1 MMRGEPLRRPAELD
15 ALDLERSAVI
25 EASAGTGKTY
35 LLEHLVLEL
44 LITGR
49 ARLEEILI
57 VTFTE
62 RATGELVSRIRRKI
76 DQALEQAQQ
85 QARPRAPGGSQ
96 APSALPARAAGGWSL
111 DPSARARLMEA
122 RQSFDQATI
131 ATIHSFCQRVLND
144 EPLATGRLLGQTQ
157 VDGRQVFGDA
167 FRDVLRRELARD
179 AGHAAYLRAFL
190 GAGRDLDALEDLLYQ
205 AVTARG
211 AWSGVFDE
219 GALGGAAERLAALDL
234 DALARDRAALKPM
247 KANSVKAML
256 TRLENLVPEARTA
269 LATRDWGSLLACL
282 DARSNV
288 EVFRHFETVA
298 ALPTVAAVARP
309 LQELARLAPDAMPT
323 LDQAIAQR
331 FLPLV
336 ETHLRAR
343 KLADGLYDY
352 DDMIR
357 AVDEG
362 LQGASG
368 EALSAKLRRRFKLAL
383 IDEAQDTEPAQWRI
397 FRRVFLD
404 SPGPHPVVLIGDP
417 KQAIYSFRGADV
429 HTYVKARQEIR
440 ARGGCVLALSR
451 NHRSHSEVV
460 AATNAILD
468 HDADPRYFSGG
479 DIVYDHPVSAA
490 KPALGGGPGVTLFT
504 AEATVVGGE
513 TAVPVRIGA
522 IKQAMRS
529 AIAAEIRKLRGAG
542 AGAGAG
548 ASGPSLSEIHV
559 LVRSNAEAREVA
571 ACLHEADIPNVL
583 FRPDDIFKSAEA
595 TQVRALLVAIAD
607 PGDRAARLA
616 AWLTPFFDVSLAE
629 LARTPDPAPDHP
641 LMTRL
646 EAWKALADL
655 RSYDVL
661 WGRILDD
668 SGVAR
673 RLRLSSAGLRRLTN
687 YRHLFDLLHA
697 RAASRPSSI
706 ADLAA
711 LLGALAAGHRRSS
724 TGDDCEQRIET
735 EADAVRIMT
744 VHAAKG
750 LEADFVFIYGGLTA
764 PRIWRGVHAWHRD
777 GERLICAGKPRRREL
792 VDLIEA
798 DRHEEDQ
805 RLLYVAMT
813 RARKHLYLP
822 FFPAVE
828 AGDPEW
834 QGEKSGGGGGDFDPF
849 SKITGEYRHVNQRL
863 RALASE
869 PRMPELFRQQI
880 IPIDPEPR
888 RDDDTALA
896 AALAAWAPAGAAA
909 TDPDGP
915 GEREVYASLRVRRRG
930 FAITSYS
937 RLSDAE
943 GRDRDRPGPGD
954 GPSIGPSTAS
964 TASTATA
971 EAVEPSEGQS
981 VEDARSLPRDA
992 LPGGI
997 AAGLF
1002 LHAILEKTPL
1012 GELPP
1017 LDIWRELPQVR
1028 QLIEAEARR
1037 HDFDRSHHAEAARL
1051 VHAALT
1057 APITLPD
1064 GSTLP
1069 GIARAARVRREV
1081 DFLFPLPQAAS
1092 ALAPFEFAASAQG
1105 RLVQE
1110 RGFVRGALDVLFEQG
1125 GRVYFADWK
1134 SNVLDDFSSAA
1145 LQAHVT
1151 ESYELQVQIYTLGSL
1166 RLLGINDVDDYE
1178 RHFGGLIYLFLRGL
1192 KNATT
1197 TVGGGASASAS
1208 DGIYVRRPA
1217 YAEVERWTRELAS
1230 RPVAGAGGIP

>member
-1 MMRGEPLRRPAELD
+1 MIRGEPLRRPAELD

-49 ARLEEILI
+49 ARLDEILI

-62 RATGELVSRIRRKI
+62 RATGELASRIRRKI

-85 QARPRAPGGSQ
+85 EAQAQAEAHALVGSE
-96 APSALPARAAGGWSL
+96 ASAAVGWSL

-131 ATIHSFCQRVLND
+131 ATIHSFCQRILTD

-167 FRDVLRRELARD
+167 FRDVLRRELARN

-205 AVTARG
+205 AATARG
-211 AWSGVFDE
+211 AWNDVFDE
-219 GALGGAAERLAALDL
+219 RTLGGAAERLAALDV
-234 DALARDRAALKPM
+234 DALVRDKAALKPM
-247 KANSVKAML
+247 APSSVTAML
-256 TRLENLVPEARTA
+256 KRLKNLVPEARTA
-269 LATRDWGSLLACL
+269 LATRDWGALLACL
-282 DARSNV
+282 DARSNL
-288 EVFRHFETVA
+288 EVFRYFETVA
-298 ALPTVAAVARP
+298 ALPAVPAVARP
-309 LQELARLAPDAMPT
+309 LQELARLGPDAMPT

-331 FLPLV
+331 FLPLI

-362 LQGASG
+362 LEGASG

-451 NHRSHSEVV
+451 NYRSHSEVV
-460 AATNAILD
+460 AAINAILD
-468 HDADPRYFSGG
+468 HEADPRYFSGG

-490 KPALGGGPGVTLFT
+490 KPPLGGGPGVTLFT
-504 AEATVVGGE
+504 AEAIVVGGA

-548 ASGPSLSEIHV
+548 ASAARASLSEIHV

-583 FRPDDIFKSAEA
+583 FRPDDIFKSVEA

-616 AWLTPFFDVSLAE
+616 AWLTPFFDVSLGE
-629 LARTPDPAPDHP
+629 LARMPDPAPDHP
-641 LMTRL
+641 LMARL
-646 EAWKALADL
+646 EAWKALAEL

-697 RAASRPSSI
+697 KAASRPSSI

-724 TGDDCEQRIET
+724 TGEDCEQRIET

-750 LEADFVFIYGGLTA
+750 LEADIVFVYGGLTA
-764 PRIWRGVHAWHRD
+764 RRIWRGVHALHRN
-777 GERLICAGKPRRREL
+777 GERLICAGKPRRKEL

-828 AGDPEW
+828 AGDPDW
-834 QGEKSGGGGGDFDPF
+834 QGDKGSGGGDFDPF

-863 RALASE
+863 RALAGD

-880 IPIDPEPR
+880 IPVDPEPR
-888 RDDDTALA
+888 RDDDDALA
-896 AALAAWAPAGAAA
+896 AALAAWAPPAGGADC
-909 TDPDGP
+909 DPDGP

-937 RLSDAE
+937 RLSEAE
-943 GRDRDRPGPGD
+943 GRDRSGPGD
-954 GPSIGPSTAS
+954 APSTAS
-964 TASTATA
+964 TATT
-971 EAVEPSEGQS
+971 EAVEPSDGGSIDDTES
-981 VEDARSLPRDA
+981 HPRDA

-1002 LHAILEKTPL
+1002 LHAILEKVPL

-1017 LDIWRELPQVR
+1017 LETWRELPQVR
-1028 QLIEAEARR
+1028 HLIETEARR
-1037 HDFDRSHHAEAARL
+1037 HDFNQTHHAEAARL

-1057 APITLPD
+1057 VPITLPD

-1092 ALAPFEFAASAQG
+1092 ALAPFGLAASAEG
-1105 RLVQE
+1105 RLIQG

-1134 SNVLDDFSSAA
+1134 SNVLDDFSGAA

-1151 ESYELQVQIYTLGSL
+1151 ENYELQVQIYTLGSV
-1166 RLLGINDVDDYE
+1166 RLLGISDLADYE

-1192 KNATT
+1192 NDKTT
-1197 TVGGGASASAS
+1197 TTTLGGGATDDAGT
-1208 DGIYVRRPA
+1208 GIYVRRPA
-1217 YAEVERWTRELAS
+1217 YAEVERWTQELAS